1 MASNP
6 VETPSEQGLAS
17 APVDVEVALPDS
29 LAQDVTGSPQLNL
42 TTRRRRQS
50 RGLWYEAGRDLIT
63 RRRSGQ
69 VGLAIVL
76 VLISIALL
84 APTLATHNPNDVLI
98 GKEEGLK
105 RRQAPCIY
113 ALSNLP
119 DVPILNFFRC
129 DPGQPEHYFG
139 TDGNGRDLY
148 SRVLYG
154 ARVSLKAGIYTVTL
168 AVFVGMLFGA
178 IAGYLGAIYDNALM
192 RVMDVLLAFPALILA
207 IAINSALL
215 QVADD
220 SFLSQGLNFMQRAF
234 GFEDIGLL
242 TALISIAIVSI
253 PTYARVVRSQVL
265 SIKEQEYVTAARAI
279 GAKHNRI
286 LFRAILPNATA
297 PLIVAATLGIATAI
311 LDTAALSFLGL
322 GAQPPTAE
330 WGAMIGAERNQM
342 FTSPHLILFPG
353 LAIVITVLA
362 FNLLGDGLRDSLDP
376 RMKNR

>member
-1 MASNP
+1 MTAEAS
-6 VETPSEQGLAS
+6 SLAS
-17 APVDVEVALPDS
+17 SAE
-29 LAQDVTGSPQLNL
+29 LNL
-42 TTRRRRQS
+42 AKPRRQT
-50 RGLWYEAGRDLIT
+50 RGMWYEAGRDLVT

-69 VGLAIVL
+69 VGLVIVL
-76 VLISIALL
+76 LLVLMAFL
-84 APTLATHNPNDVLI
+84 APTLATHNPDDVLI

-105 RRQAPCIY
+105 RRQSPCVQ

-119 DVPILNFFRC
+119 DVPVLNAFRC
-129 DPGQPEHYFG
+129 EPGQPEHFFG
-139 TDGNGRDLY
+139 TDGNGRDLF

-154 ARVSLKAGIYTVTL
+154 SRVSLKVGIYTVSL
-168 AVFVGMLFGA
+168 AVIVGMLFGA
-178 IAGYLGAIYDNALM
+178 FAGYVGAWVDNGLM
-192 RVMDVLLAFPALILA
+192 RVMDVLLAFPSLILA

-215 QVADD
+215 QLAQD
-220 SFLSQGLNFMQRAF
+220 SFLSQGLGVLQRAL
-234 GFEDIGLL
+234 GFQDIGLL

-265 SIKEQEYVTAARAI
+265 SIKEQEFVTAARAI
-279 GAKHNRI
+279 GAGHRRI
-286 LFRAILPNATA
+286 LFRAIMPNATA

-342 FTSPHLILFPG
+342 FTAPHLILFPG
-353 LAIVITVLA
+353 LAIVVTVLA